1 MPNFNFG
8 AQAFIAPSSQTCA
21 KTKKKSQKKINK
33 ILSVRGVKEILSES
47 ISYQ

>member
-21 KTKKKSQKKINK
+21 KTKKSQKKINK